1 MSTIKNVVAGTLESS
16 DIQISISSNTSD
28 QNQIILESQV
38 SHLYGAEIERVIRSI
53 LSKHHLQ
60 GVLVKAIDKGALN
73 CTIVARMETAIY
85 RATGNQINWEL
96 E

>member
-1 MSTIKNVVAGTLESS
+1 MSTIKNAVAGTLESS
-16 DIQISISSNTSD
+16 DIQISITNNTSD
-28 QNQIILESQV
+28 HNQIILESQV
-38 SHLYGAEIERVIRSI
+38 SHLYGDEIERVIRSI
-53 LSKHHLQ
+53 LAKYQLQ